1 MRKKSKVWLV
11 AISLLGSSFL
21 FCRSS
26 LKNHPVDFVD
36 RKVIFA
42 VEKSSQPFLLVV
54 EINGAGA
61 LKLNKIEM
69 GNIENTAFLHERLKN
84 IFADRAR
91 NSISQREIVIDRQG
105 EIKNEDLENLIE
117 ILANA
122 GASPIRVI
130 KGDL

>member
-1 MRKKSKVWLV
+1 M
-11 AISLLGSSFL
+11 AISLLSSSFL

-26 LKNHPVDFVD
+26 LKNQPVDFVD
-36 RKVIFA
+36 RKVVFA
-42 VEKSSQPFLLVV
+42 VEKSSQPLLLVV

-61 LKLNKIEM
+61 FKLNKIEM
-69 GNIENTAFLHERLKN
+69 GNIENTALLHERLKN

-105 EIKNEDLENLIE
+105 EIKNEDLEKLIE
-117 ILANA
+117 SLANS

-130 KGDL
+130 KGNL